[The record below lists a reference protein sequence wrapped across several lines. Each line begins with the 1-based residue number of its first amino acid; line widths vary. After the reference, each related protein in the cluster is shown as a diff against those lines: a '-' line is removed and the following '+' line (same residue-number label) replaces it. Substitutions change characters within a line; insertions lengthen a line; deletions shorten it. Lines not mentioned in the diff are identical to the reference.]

1 MKHIDDV
8 IKGLLESQKKE
19 KEDLYDTSL
28 LPDDQAQIVSILDE
42 VINIRKKK

>member
-1 MKHIDDV
+1 MKSIDDV

-28 LPDDQAQIVSILDE
+28 LPGDQAQIVSILDE